1 MSPIAPRHT
10 AEGARAD
17 QSNVNLGRYD
27 TILMGNFFA
36 YPEFKQKFGDYY
48 EGVGE
53 WQVNGPWQVGLS
65 MGSTVGGIFGE
76 S

>member
-1 MSPIAPRHT
+1 MKL
-10 AEGARAD
+10 
-17 QSNVNLGRYD
+17 VRYD

-48 EGVGE
+48 PDVGE

-65 MGSTVGGIFGE
+65 MGSTVGAIFGRQLLTRRPRGGGE
-76 S
+76 QVTIGR